1 VFIGLTA
8 ANLRIT
14 VSTVDL
20 LQEFQDDP
28 FPLEFRNQVVI
39 IIIIIIIIILQNVLI
54 AVIVPVIV
62 LQNVAINRLVGL
74 RLQLF

>member
-20 LQEFQDDP
+20 LQEFQDGP
-28 FPLEFRNQVVI
+28 FPLGFRNQD
-39 IIIIIIIIILQNVLI
+39 IIIIIIILQNVLI
-54 AVIVPVIV
+54 AVIVRVIV